1 MANGKWQTAIGLWR
15 QSVKRKAVWKGVSC
29 VNSPTWY
36 PIAMSYRGSYGI
48 ANQFWVQWPWA
59 KFLLSSCEFK
69 VFNSQLA
76 ELWKSTYKNYVNC
89 HKKTAPK
96 GRGDREKEKW
106 NLIKSAWPTKRI
118 SITGRQ
124 LANKQIAKNNS
135 RHWEKF
141 QQRNKRSWNFD
152 EIKCCLPNA
161 VESGRVLCNIR
172 KATRKGGGE
181 DEGLLALSALPAF
194 AQYLHFEALP
204 AES

>member
-1 MANGKWQTAIGLWR
+1 MFANANRKWQTANGKWQKAIGLWR

-48 ANQFWVQWPWA
+48 ANEFWVQWPWA
-59 KFLLSSCEFK
+59 KFLLSSGEFK
-69 VFNSQLA
+69 VFNSLLA

-89 HKKTAPK
+89 HKKTVPK
-96 GRGDREKEKW
+96 GRGYREREKW

-135 RHWEKF
+135 RHWEKL
-141 QQRNKRSWNFD
+141 QQRNKRSRVEILMKWNVVCQMPSSSD
-152 EIKCCLPNA
+152 E
-161 VESGRVLCNIR
+161 SS
-172 KATRKGGGE
+172 ATFVRHLARGE
-181 DEGLLALSALPAF
+181 ERMGD
-194 AQYLHFEALP
+194 
-204 AES
+204 